1 MSSYE
6 TYENALAAI
15 MNRRDNPVF
24 VSADIEH
31 HAIIGKNVGAPKHPL
46 DIGRVGPIS
55 RPGDVD
61 PGP

>member
-1 MSSYE
+1 MSSDE
-6 TYENALAAI
+6 THENALATI
-15 MNRRDNPVF
+15 VDRRDKPVF

-46 DIGRVGPIS
+46 DIGRVGPIC
-55 RPGDVD
+55 RPGEVD